1 MYKKFVLSL
10 LVPILLL
17 AGCASNNY
25 TDAPP
30 SLGVLYS
37 KYAYLGYTGSVRPID
52 EVGIVTTD
60 GLIKIVAVDGQSVV
74 QLKRFREKGFYS
86 GGRFQLHLLP
96 GRHTLTLGF
105 HDDRGSGS
113 VSWSTSNVVKT
124 IEIKAG
130 QVTHLALSTSGR
142 TWTANV
148 LDGSSARDAI
158 VEDFNALSRERS
170 LE

>member
-1 MYKKFVLSL
+1 MPGQAVEIGRSCRW
-10 LVPILLL
+10 V
-17 AGCASNNY
+17 
-25 TDAPP
+25 
-30 SLGVLYS
+30 
-37 KYAYLGYTGSVRPID
+37 ID
-52 EVGIVTTD
+52 PFAQQFAAVD
-60 GLIKIVAVDGQSVV
+60 QVDGQSVV

-130 QVTHLALSTSGR
+130 QVIHLALSTSGR

-158 VEDFNALSRERS
+158 VEDFNALSRERV